1 MKNKIIAVLCSA
13 LMICTTALVS
23 CGDSESDKDANSK
36 KDGVQ
41 TNQSDYEL
49 KNEITAANSSAA
61 SLYDSI
67 NTVLVELDENGV
79 DVGTIKS
86 ISYSKG
92 DSSVSIVANGS
103 TADGSEVYK
112 RIKEYLD
119 AVKELDFEAAIDGG
133 VCVAVAAKS
142 DSTYT
147 GSKPN
152 VVTVDNYKEYSDD
165 LEKALAD
172 AVNKANVD
180 R

>member
-1 MKNKIIAVLCSA
+1 MKRKKFSAVLCSA
-13 LMICTTALVS
+13 LMICTTSLVS
-23 CGDSESDKDANSK
+23 CGDSDKESNR
-36 KDGVQ
+36 
-41 TNQSDYEL
+41 YEI
-49 KNEITAANSSAA
+49 KSMIAGANSSAA

-67 NTVLVELDENGV
+67 NSVLTELDEYGV
-79 DVGTIKS
+79 ETGSIKS
-86 ISYSKG
+86 IIYNKG
-92 DSSVSIVANGS
+92 DATVTVLTGRVVDDTKIYSGIEKYFN
-103 TADGSEVYK
+103 EVNK
-112 RIKEYLD
+112 
-119 AVKELDFEAAIDGG
+119 LDFVASCDRG
-133 VCVAVAAKS
+133 VCIAVACKE